1 LESDTH
7 TKIIIRGRGSSRD
20 GKGSLDGIGR
30 DEPLHVIITGDR
42 EEDVQAAERRIRE
55 ILVVKDDAKNPFKQA
70 QMRELAIINGQVAN
84 GVFCAICGERGHNQ
98 YNCPNKPRNQ

>member
-1 LESDTH
+1 M
-7 TKIIIRGRGSSRD
+7 
-20 GKGSLDGIGR
+20 
-30 DEPLHVIITGDR
+30 IITGDR

-55 ILVVKDDAKNPFKQA
+55 ILVVKDDAKHPFKQA

>member
-1 LESDTH
+1 M
-7 TKIIIRGRGSSRD
+7 
-20 GKGSLDGIGR
+20 
-30 DEPLHVIITGDR
+30 IITGDR

-55 ILVVKDDAKNPFKQA
+55 ILVVKDDAKNPF
-70 QMRELAIINGQVAN
+70 MRELAIINGQVAN